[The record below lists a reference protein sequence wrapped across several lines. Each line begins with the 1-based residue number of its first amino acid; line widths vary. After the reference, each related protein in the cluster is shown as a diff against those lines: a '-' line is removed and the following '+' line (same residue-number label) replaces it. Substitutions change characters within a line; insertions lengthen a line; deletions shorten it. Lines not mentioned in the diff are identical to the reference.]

1 MPKYRTMQDAV
12 TEFQKA
18 FGRPTDLKFSD
29 IEISSDVA
37 NTFGLRQALIEEEFY
52 ELTKAMNEK
61 NEQEIKKESADLLYV
76 LAGLFVDFGWDMQ
89 VIFNR
94 IHESNMSK
102 LDENGKP
109 VYRKDGKIM
118 KSNRYKQADLRGV

>member
-12 TEFQKA
+12 AQFQKA
-18 FGRPTDLKFSD
+18 FKRPTNLDFSLVKHD
-29 IEISSDVA
+29 DKIAEVFD
-37 NTFGLRQALIEEEFY
+37 LRQKLIYEECV
-52 ELTKAMNEK
+52 ELIQAMAEGK
-61 NEQEIKKESADLLYV
+61 ETEIKKEAADLLYV

-94 IHESNMSK
+94 VHQSNMSK

-109 VYRKDGKIM
+109 IFREDGKVL
-118 KSNRYKQADLRGV
+118 KSNRYKEADLRGV

>member
-37 NTFGLRQALIEEEFY
+37 KTFGLRQALIEEEFY
-52 ELTKAMNEK
+52 ELVKAMNEK
-61 NEQEIKKESADLLYV
+61 NEQ
-76 LAGLFVDFGWDMQ
+76 
-89 VIFNR
+89 
-94 IHESNMSK
+94 
-102 LDENGKP
+102 
-109 VYRKDGKIM
+109 
-118 KSNRYKQADLRGV
+118 